1 MRQQW
6 FTHVRLPV
14 AYLAPLT
21 AGLSVSLTTPAL
33 NRRRIRWFGT
43 PDCSATPEDLPPSL
57 AQHGSSQ
64 RSSTSLPLPFQDT
77 RRYPYESS
85 WRIDS
90 MRGSSCLATTVW
102 AILSATVGIP
112 NILIPPPCGF
122 GISTARTG
130 GGK

>member
-33 NRRRIRWFGT
+33 NRRRILWFGT

-77 RRYPYESS
+77 RAESIGP
-85 WRIDS
+85 RLEPCFPLGFQCIG
-90 MRGSSCLATTVW
+90 RSCL
-102 AILSATVGIP
+102 
-112 NILIPPPCGF
+112 
-122 GISTARTG
+122 
-130 GGK
+130 

>member
-33 NRRRIRWFGT
+33 DRRRIRWFGT

-77 RRYPYESS
+77 HRNAEDNPG
-85 WRIDS
+85 DAG
-90 MRGSSCLATTVW
+90 RGAGRNVAGRPLRPGV
-102 AILSATVGIP
+102 VG
-112 NILIPPPCGF
+112 
-122 GISTARTG
+122 T
-130 GGK
+130 